1 MISKD
6 EYKEIMKKG
15 VAKLRNK
22 EELKPDKVDRF
33 VRQYVDLIA
42 KRRKKWRTRMERTS
56 VTHVEG
62 VAWIKMLLCLFSFF
76 ELLYLWNS

>member
-42 KRRKKWRTRMERTS
+42 KRRKK
-56 VTHVEG
+56 
-62 VAWIKMLLCLFSFF
+62 
-76 ELLYLWNS
+76 